1 MNRCLHKQ
9 TIHVYVCICMYMY
22 VYIYICMCVYPH
34 DNLATIH
41 NDMLIAE
48 TINNTKEDDLTVVIT
63 ES

>member
-1 MNRCLHKQ
+1 MYMY
-9 TIHVYVCICMYMY
+9 VYVCI
-22 VYIYICMCVYPH
+22 YIYICMCVYPH